1 MPESPADHGPR
12 GSRLSVVA
20 AHVRADVARRPW
32 TWLVGVFVATR
43 VLLVAQLLAFGDAF
57 LPDVRLYA
65 TWTILLASGQFPVGD
80 AYWQYP
86 PGAGLL
92 FAASRFAGPDPV
104 FGFVVLALVADALL
118 LTMLAVAGRRHW
130 LRRGAGA
137 SADADASADASD
149 DITTYLTGAWVWVVG
164 GFAVGPVLLAR
175 FDVFPT
181 LFAAAAV
188 VLAARPL
195 WSGIAAGAGGLL
207 KVWPM
212 LMLVAMRRRDLWLG
226 LAAALGTIVVGVLAI
241 NAWAGGGVSFLGEQS
256 ARGLQIESVAAVPYL
271 IGSLFG
277 MPVEVVLRY
286 GAFEIDAPGSTT
298 AGLVLTAFGLLVIAA
313 IGLLRVLGRLERASG
328 GDVAL
333 LVLLVSIVTS
343 RVFSPQYTAWYIG
356 VAAAAL
362 LAPTTRVRRIAWW
375 LVGVTALT
383 QWLFPW
389 AYGSLV
395 DLMPWAIAMQLVR
408 IAIVLGSTIVLARE
422 VMRAASGRS
431 DTRSASRALD

>member
-1 MPESPADHGPR
+1 MLVSPADPPRGRR
-12 GSRLSVVA
+12 GSRRIA
-20 AHVRADVARRPW
+20 IGTRVRADISQHPW
-32 TWLVGVFVATR
+32 AWLIGVFAATR
-43 VLLVAQLLAFGDAF
+43 VLLVAQLVLFADAF

-65 TWTILLASGQFPVGD
+65 TWTILLSSGQFPVGD

-104 FGFVVLALVADALL
+104 FGFVVLALIADALL
-118 LTMLAVAGRRHW
+118 LAMLATTGRRHW
-130 LRRGAGA
+130 QRRGADG
-137 SADADASADASD
+137 DV
-149 DITTYLTGAWVWVVG
+149 TTALTGAWVWAIG

-188 VLAARPL
+188 ILAARPL
-195 WSGIAAGAGGLL
+195 WSGLAAGAGGLL

-212 LMLVAMRRRDLWLG
+212 LMLMALRRRDLWLG
-226 LAAALGTIVVGVLAI
+226 VAAALGTIVIGVLAI
-241 NAWAGGGVSFLGEQS
+241 NVWAGGGVSFLGEQS

-271 IGSLFG
+271 IGSMFG

-286 GAFEIDAPGSTT
+286 GAFEIDAPGATT

-362 LAPTTRVRRIAWW
+362 LAPTTRVRPIAWW

-395 DLMPWAIAMQLVR
+395 DLAPWAIAMQLVR
-408 IAIVLGSTIVLARE
+408 IVIVVGCTIVLARE
-422 VMRAASGRS
+422 VMRAAREPS
-431 DTRSASRALD
+431 DLIER